1 MVGVDNPRMQ
11 PHLFKQVLRQSKYN
25 ILNYNQTFSIILYQ
39 RTMKV
44 KIKKKGKTKQYKLI
58 SKWSDVTLEK
68 WLRLVEVETESK
80 SKEALETIAALSD
93 IPKQLV
99 KELGIQDVAVIMSRI
114 GELQVEQD
122 SKLKKIIEVEGKEY
136 AFHPDLSEITLG
148 EYADLETF
156 IKNGIENSMPEVM
169 AVLYRPITA
178 KGENGVYTI
187 EAYDGNISIRAE
199 EMKKMSAEQVQSAL
213 VFFWSLGKEL
223 SKILPLYLM
232 ERMNKM
238 GEELQVKV
246 SQKNGV
252 GSE

>member
-1 MVGVDNPRMQ
+1 
-11 PHLFKQVLRQSKYN
+11 
-25 ILNYNQTFSIILYQ
+25 
-39 RTMKV
+39 MKV
-44 KIKKKGKTKQYKLI
+44 KIKKKGKTKQYNLI
-58 SKWSDVTLEK
+58 SSWSDVTLES
-68 WLRLVEVETESK
+68 WLKLIEVETESK
-80 SKEALETIAALSD
+80 SKEALETITALSD

-99 KELGIQDVAVIMSRI
+99 KELGIKDVAVIMSRI

-122 SKLKKIIEVEGKEY
+122 SKLKRIIEVEGKEY

-178 KGENGVYTI
+178 KGGNGVYTI

-213 VFFWSLGKEL
+213 VFFWSLGNEL
-223 SKILPLYLM
+223 SKILPLFLM
-232 ERMNKM
+232 ERLNKM
-238 GEELQVKV
+238 GKDLQTKA
-246 SQKNGV
+246 SQKGGG